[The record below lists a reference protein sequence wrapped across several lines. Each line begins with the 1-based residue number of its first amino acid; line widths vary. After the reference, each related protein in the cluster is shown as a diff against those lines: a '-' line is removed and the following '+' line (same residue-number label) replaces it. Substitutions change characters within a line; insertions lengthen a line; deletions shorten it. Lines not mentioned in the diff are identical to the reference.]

1 MVGLVSYI
9 LQKLMNEVEA
19 RNTGCGQC
27 SGRATNLPFATAHG
41 RGLASH
47 QDFTLGNG
55 CGIF

>member
-9 LQKLMNEVEA
+9 LQKLMNESVGSALGELLIY
-19 RNTGCGQC
+19 R
-27 SGRATNLPFATAHG
+27 LPTAIG